1 MPKAAMMPSLP
12 QLERTTPMRVPSP
25 LERTRRPRRGARGQ
39 IMIVAVLALVAIV
52 GMVGLVLDGGALFAQ
67 QRVAQNGSDGAATA
81 GTVVI
86 AEYMGG
92 ATTRTNQNVYDAV
105 AASALANDLAG
116 WSAEYTN
123 DFGQPIGV
131 NVVPGGGPIPAGAEG
146 VRATGSRTVTTTF
159 SRVFGFDQIPATAEA
174 TVVAGPLSASC
185 IADDDGCAVLP
196 ITFPVQVSQCD
207 SSGSLLQGNWVGAPP
222 PGSTPG
228 AGYWPLVG
236 AESLPG
242 GAFGPTGD
250 TTAPKYAILPF
261 CKSASGGSGAFGK
274 LDLVPGM
281 NFPDEITGPIN
292 ATINL
297 PDWFQTQPGNV
308 ESVDG
313 ELSAWIHK
321 PILIPLNNGACRVNP
336 GAGAVC
342 PAGQE
347 GVDTVGNN
355 TWYYVHTLAVF
366 YIDKVL
372 IAGSEG
378 DQCNDPPGTP
388 LVPTT
393 DTGAG
398 FLGCVKGWFVNYVTA
413 GPIIPGGNT
422 IPGTSAIG
430 LQLIK

>member
-1 MPKAAMMPSLP
+1 MSKAAVMHHLTPP
-12 QLERTTPMRVPSP
+12 ERKSVMQASSSR
-25 LERTRRPRRGARGQ
+25 EGARGQ
-39 IMIVAVLALVAIV
+39 ILVIAALALVAIV
-52 GMVGLVLDGGALFAQ
+52 GMVGLVIDGGALFAQ
-67 QRVAQNGSDGAATA
+67 QRAAQNGADGAATA

-92 ATTRTNQNVYDAV
+92 ATTRTNQDVYDAV
-105 AASALANDLAG
+105 NNNAIANDLVG
-116 WSAEYTN
+116 WTAEYTD
-123 DFGQPIGV
+123 DFGQPLSPAV
-131 NVVPGGGPIPAGAEG
+131 NVVAGAGPIPAGAEG
-146 VRATGSRTVTTTF
+146 VHATGTRSVSTTF

-174 TVVAGPLSASC
+174 TVVAGPLSAEC
-185 IADDDGCAVLP
+185 IADDDGCAVVP

-207 SSGSLLQGNWVGAPP
+207 ISGNLIQGPWVGAPP
-222 PGSTPG
+222 PGSVPG
-228 AGYWPLVG
+228 TAYWPLVG
-236 AESLPG
+236 LESLPS
-242 GAFGPTGD
+242 AANPTGD
-250 TTAPKYAILPF
+250 TSAPKYAILPF
-261 CKSASGGSGAFGK
+261 CKSSSGGSGAFGK
-274 LDLVPGM
+274 LDLDPGL
-281 NFPDEITGPIN
+281 NFPQEVTGPIN

-342 PAGQE
+342 PPGQE

-398 FLGCVKGWFVNYVTA
+398 FLGCIKGWFVNYVTA